1 MQPDRP
7 VPWPAPGAVRPAR
20 EYGRAGLFGVLTPQ
34 GNPVAE
40 AELRILLPPSAVLLA
55 GRLVSSSAALEQRL
69 LDYAERLGASCD
81 QFGDLAFDALG
92 IACTGSS
99 YLTDGAPE
107 QRRIGEIAGRRGCP
121 LVTAAAAIEA
131 ALGVLQIGSIALV
144 SPYPPWLTEACR
156 AHWERRGV
164 RVPAT
169 LQLPARSAPDH
180 GIYALT
186 SVQVLE
192 ALADFDTRGAAG
204 IVLAGT
210 GMPSLRVIR
219 QLEAARSVPVLSSN
233 LCLAWALARV
243 TGTADPGP
251 ESQLY
256 GGWAARLEVA

>member
-1 MQPDRP
+1 MRPDRP
-7 VPWPAPGAVRPAR
+7 VSWPAPHAVRAAR
-20 EYGRAGLFGVLTPQ
+20 EYGRAGIFGVLTPQ
-34 GNPVAE
+34 SNPVAE
-40 AELRILLPPSAVLLA
+40 AELRILLPPGAVLLA
-55 GRLVSSSAALEQRL
+55 GRLLSSSAALEQRL

-99 YLTDGAPE
+99 YLSDELPAK
-107 QRRIGEIAGRRGCP
+107 RRIGEISVRRGCP
-121 LVTAAAAIEA
+121 VVTAAAAIEA
-131 ALGVLQIGSIALV
+131 ALGALKIGSIALV

-156 AHWERRGV
+156 AHWERRGL

-169 LQLPARSAPDH
+169 LQLPSGSTPDH

-186 SVQVLE
+186 SGQVLE
-192 ALADFDTRGAAG
+192 ALAAFDTRGAAG

-210 GMPSLRVIR
+210 GMPGLRVIR

-233 LCLAWALARV
+233 LCLAWALARL
-243 TGTADPGP
+243 TGAADPGP